1 MKNLS
6 IIFRSLLR
14 HKLFTVLNLLGLTI
28 GLTCVFMILLW
39 VYNETGYDKFNE
51 NYSNIYQINF
61 KNQKG
66 EMAMAGT
73 PNPLAPI
80 LEDEVASVKAAARLR
95 NAPEFAF
102 KYNDNM
108 FFEGKGITADPQIF
122 DIFSFETI
130 SGDPVKAL
138 EQSGSFVITESFAKR
153 YFGNEDPLNK
163 EIQVEGQDFLTVKA
177 VLKDVPSQSHLQFD
191 YILSQKLLEEYHF
204 CGTEW
209 GDPNFRT
216 YVLLTK
222 GSNPENAAQEITR
235 VAKLN
240 GMPHLQ
246 SNQIVAFLRP
256 LKSIYLDYSV
266 NNRLGET
273 GDYRYLYIFSTVA
286 LLILLLACINFVN
299 LTVSLF
305 AKKQK
310 STSIKKVCGASRKS
324 VFLNHVAENGSLIFV
339 AFIFSLVLLWIL
351 RDSFQNL
358 LGKQFGEQI
367 FDSGFAGIISLIFV
381 VTLLICTIYPATIFS
396 GAKAIE
402 LMHTSS
408 KRKSGI
414 LKSMVVFQN
423 IIAVLLII
431 AAIGV
436 NKQMQFINHKKL
448 GFNTDQVAFTYLRGS
463 INQKIGVVRHLLSEN
478 PNISEISLKDC
489 PPYRQIN
496 GTVGIAWKNNGEW
509 QNQNTPN
516 PLGMET
522 TRIDDNYLKM
532 MNVEFV
538 SGRNFS
544 KEVSAD
550 KQNYIV
556 NEEAV
561 RLMGLENPVGS
572 EFSLYGKVGIIVG
585 VIKDTYFK
593 SLHEKINPQVFHLY
607 NDEIAESYFS
617 TLFFRINGN
626 IPQTLDFIKNIWT
639 ENNPGV
645 PFEYHFLNQ
654 DYENLYKKDRQIAG
668 VLSLFTIL
676 AVFIACLGLF
686 GQAVIASENKIKEI
700 GIRKVNG
707 ARISEILTLLNKD
720 FILWVIIAFVIA
732 TPIAFYAM
740 NKWLENFAYKTELS
754 WWIFALAG
762 LLALGIA
769 LLTVSWQSWRAATR
783 NPVEVLRYE

>member
-423 IIAVLLII
+423 IIAVLL
-431 AAIGV
+431 
-436 NKQMQFINHKKL
+436 
-448 GFNTDQVAFTYLRGS
+448 
-463 INQKIGVVRHLLSEN
+463 
-478 PNISEISLKDC
+478 
-489 PPYRQIN
+489 
-496 GTVGIAWKNNGEW
+496 
-509 QNQNTPN
+509 
-516 PLGMET
+516 
-522 TRIDDNYLKM
+522 
-532 MNVEFV
+532 
-538 SGRNFS
+538 
-544 KEVSAD
+544 
-550 KQNYIV
+550 
-556 NEEAV
+556 
-561 RLMGLENPVGS
+561 
-572 EFSLYGKVGIIVG
+572 
-585 VIKDTYFK
+585 
-593 SLHEKINPQVFHLY
+593 
-607 NDEIAESYFS
+607 
-617 TLFFRINGN
+617 
-626 IPQTLDFIKNIWT
+626 
-639 ENNPGV
+639 
-645 PFEYHFLNQ
+645 
-654 DYENLYKKDRQIAG
+654 
-668 VLSLFTIL
+668 
-676 AVFIACLGLF
+676 
-686 GQAVIASENKIKEI
+686 
-700 GIRKVNG
+700 
-707 ARISEILTLLNKD
+707 
-720 FILWVIIAFVIA
+720 
-732 TPIAFYAM
+732 
-740 NKWLENFAYKTELS
+740 
-754 WWIFALAG
+754 
-762 LLALGIA
+762 
-769 LLTVSWQSWRAATR
+769 
-783 NPVEVLRYE
+783 